1 MFFAAKRPVR
11 TKRSGL
17 TDQREVKTWGTFLTD
32 QREVK
37 PKKTKENMFFLV
49 FVLFLKGFSNWHLS
63 SKQ

>member
-1 MFFAAKRPVR
+1 MLLFFAAKRPVR

-37 PKKTKENMFFLV
+37 PKKTKENQKLFFLV
-49 FVLFLKGFSNWHLS
+49 FVLFGFAELKVL
-63 SKQ
+63 

>member
-37 PKKTKENMFFLV
+37 PKKTKEN
-49 FVLFLKGFSNWHLS
+49 KTCFSCFCS
-63 SKQ
+63 VS